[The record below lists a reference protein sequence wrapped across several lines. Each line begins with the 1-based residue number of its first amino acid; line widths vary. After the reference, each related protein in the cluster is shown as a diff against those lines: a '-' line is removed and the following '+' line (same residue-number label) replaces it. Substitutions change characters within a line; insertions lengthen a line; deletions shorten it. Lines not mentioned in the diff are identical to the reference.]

1 MRTRGKTLIVI
12 IVIVLILDPEDL
24 NSLPEASLA
33 VEGKKVISKNCS
45 LLDGQFGQGFA
56 TAITYSFIYHYGH
69 SFKASLVPT
78 IQVSPEGFQVFL
90 YDCRSDVML
99 TRRRSSLIVLWAI
112 LHYFLFFPPSISTNS
127 TTSIYSFGYGYRSGG
142 FDTVEGFHALK
153 KDQFYFGLH
162 KNSKEF
168 RKKHSQLGRLVET
181 YCWRPIYRG
190 WKLI

>member
-1 MRTRGKTLIVI
+1 MRARGISVILIF
-12 IVIVLILDPEDL
+12 LILDPKDL
-24 NSLPEASLA
+24 NRLPEASFA
-33 VEGKKVISKNCS
+33 EEGEKRISKNWS

-78 IQVSPEGFQVFL
+78 IQLSPEGFQVFL

-99 TRRRSSLIVLWAI
+99 AQSFLWERSSLIVLWAI
-112 LHYFLFFPPSISTNS
+112 LHYFLFFPPSIRTKAI
-127 TTSIYSFGYGYRSGG
+127 TSIYSFGYGYQSGG
-142 FDTVEGFHALK
+142 FKTVKGFHALT

-168 RKKHSQLGRLVET
+168 KKEHSQFGRLINT
-181 YCWRPIYRG
+181 YG
-190 WKLI
+190 